1 MQIFSINFNYLKK
14 IKKYG
19 QIFLIKNQNILF
31 HCLQDSLLSK
41 FFYFGK
47 KYFSQKKNNFFLE
60 KMENN

>member
-1 MQIFSINFNYLKK
+1 MQIFSINVNYFKK

-19 QIFLIKNQNILF
+19 QIFLIKKQNILL

-41 FFYFGK
+41 LFYFGK
-47 KYFSQKKNNFFLE
+47 KYFTQKKNNFFLE